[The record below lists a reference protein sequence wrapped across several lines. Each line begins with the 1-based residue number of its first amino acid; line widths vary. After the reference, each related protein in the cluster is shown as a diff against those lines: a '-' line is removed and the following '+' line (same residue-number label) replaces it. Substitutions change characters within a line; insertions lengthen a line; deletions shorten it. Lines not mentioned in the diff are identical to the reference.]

1 MPSQLCVPLPWPC
14 SQQVSK
20 PEVSTLLRAPLT
32 HQTQRILL
40 QPGTVPYVCVT
51 HFVELWQEA
60 CKPLH
65 FLMLHCLAGLLLTRH
80 KTLARKK
87 KERQLRDSAA
97 LACVVPGDEQ
107 STNTKAVDLDGS
119 QESSESGF
127 KPATQTSWQL
137 WELVTGSAA
146 ITEGQHGCMSSRT
159 VCHLPCTSG

>member
-1 MPSQLCVPLPWPC
+1 MPSQLWVPLPLPC

-20 PEVSTLLRAPLT
+20 SEVPTLLRAPLT
-32 HQTQRILL
+32 HQRQRVLL

-51 HFVELWQEA
+51 ICRAVARSLQTA
-60 CKPLH
+60 H

-146 ITEGQHGCMSSRT
+146 ISEGQHGCMSSCT
-159 VCHLPCTSG
+159 VCHLPCTTG